1 MLTALQLQQQRRR
14 RAVPSLKQQ
23 YHEYILQR
31 IESYKNSLSRREL
44 LELGNEAVAEM
55 EAAGDQFLLTEVLLT
70 DWVDRLIYKRLRLQP
85 YGRWSKHFRQLR
97 AAQREPTHWGIDR
110 RSPIT
115 RLLPR
120 LEPGDAALIV
130 GNDASSLAYLLAAH
144 DVEVVFTGSDMTF
157 VDQVESRVAE
167 EALGHY
173 CSTYVAPTCQ
183 CWPERPERVQIV
195 AIDTATLEAETATSR
210 RLVVERL
217 IERTTPGGVHLILP
231 SSHALAPDA
240 FLSHYAEWIR
250 EDPPTAKRRPSKSLG
265 VLLGKP
271 PEVAEPAESPRS
283 RDVPA

>member
-31 IESYKNSLSRREL
+31 IESYKNTLSRHQL

-85 YGRWSKHFRQLR
+85 YARWSKHFRQLR
-97 AAQREPTHWGIDR
+97 SAQREPTHWGIDR

-120 LEPGDAALIV
+120 LEPGDAALVV
-130 GNDASSLAYLLAAH
+130 GNDAAPLAYLLAAH
-144 DVEVVFTGSDMTF
+144 DVEVIFTGSDMTF

-173 CSTYVAPTCQ
+173 CCTYVAPTCQ
-183 CWPERPERVQIV
+183 CWPERQQRVQIV

-210 RLVVERL
+210 RLIIERLVER
-217 IERTTPGGVHLILP
+217 TMPGGVHLILP
-231 SSHALAPDA
+231 SRHALAPDA
-240 FLSHYAEWIR
+240 FLSHYAEWVR
-250 EDPPTAKRRPSKSLG
+250 EDPPTQKRRPARSLG

-271 PEVAEPAESPRS
+271 PEVAECHEPLRS